1 MLHIRSLAFLG
12 ALALFALCPPLLP
25 QEVQAAS
32 LATVDMDHIMLH
44 SRAAAE
50 GRAHLDAVRQRL
62 EQGYADLQA
71 AWHQASK
78 ENYDAVMAEGQRA
91 LRNQLQLEE
100 KAALDV
106 VNNLIL
112 EVVREW
118 RKSHKGLVVVARQN
132 LLDADES
139 LDITQAIVKAMDAR
153 KVKFP
158 QLPEIAITKPGDKP
172 ASAPTNPQAKDP
184 GHEGSVVRAP
194 VNAPSGKK

>member
-1 MLHIRSLAFLG
+1 MRHSLPTFCLVLTFLF
-12 ALALFALCPPLLP
+12 LAVPST
-25 QEVQAAS
+25 QAAS
-32 LATVDMDHIMLH
+32 IATVDMDHIMLH

-50 GRAHLDAVRQRL
+50 GRAHLEEVRKCL
-62 EQGYADLQA
+62 EKGYADLQA

-106 VNNLIL
+106 VNNLVL

-118 RKSHKGLVVVARQN
+118 RKRNKGLVVVARQN
-132 LLDADES
+132 LLDADDS
-139 LDITQAIVKAMDAR
+139 LDITQAIVKGMDAR

-158 QLPEIAITKPGDKP
+158 QLPEIAISKPGDKP
-172 ASAPTNPQAKDP
+172 AAPSQQSKSQ
-184 GHEGSVVRAP
+184 GHDGSEVRAP
-194 VNAPSGKK
+194 VSRPASK

>member
-1 MLHIRSLAFLG
+1 MRHIRALSCLFLCCSLC
-12 ALALFALCPPLLP
+12 LCFSG
-25 QEVQAAS
+25 QANAANI
-32 LATVDMDHIMLH
+32 ATVDMDHIMLH

-50 GRAHLDAVRQRL
+50 GRAHLEEVRKCL

-91 LRNQLQLEE
+91 LRKQLQLEE

-106 VNNLIL
+106 VNNLVL
-112 EVVREW
+112 EIIREW
-118 RKSHKGLVVVARQN
+118 RKNHKGYVVVARQN

-139 LDITQAIVKAMDAR
+139 LDITPAIVKGMDAR

-158 QLPEIAITKPGDKP
+158 QLPEIAISKPGEAP
-172 ASAPTNPQAKDP
+172 ATPAANKDREA
-184 GHEGSVVRAP
+184 GRDGQVVRAP
-194 VNAPSGKK
+194 VSKPGSK